1 MEVSKA
7 CLMRCAVSGQ
17 RPGSLIVLEKHELTW
32 WGGGLQ
38 RHCVLHS
45 NKFKLEQSERNTTQN
60 MILFCF

>member
-32 WGGGLQ
+32 WGGGIAAPLCATFQ
-38 RHCVLHS
+38 QVQVRA
-45 NKFKLEQSERNTTQN
+45 K
-60 MILFCF
+60 